1 MIQEVNGGEVNMF
14 ETKILQNLVKGLD
27 PIHSKTIQ
35 LRPGQV
41 FQGTITQLY
50 PGQLAQLQLGSM
62 TLSAQLEAQLEKG
75 SRYWFR
81 VMGGEGIPR
90 LQVLENVPPS
100 SGSNQSPS
108 NAQAVLQQLGVP
120 HGAAY
125 ERVLQQLQQLNL
137 PFTRSNILEGGQLLQ
152 KSSLNQQQSLE
163 VVINM
168 IQRGFPLTTTTFQ
181 SLASMQSTQSMG
193 ETMSSLYTQLQSTP
207 QGTAVNQQLQQM
219 LSTILNQADPSRT
232 TGAFHTLL
240 QQLGG
245 NGSTAHQA
253 ATVANQIGV
262 IPENQRLPE
271 FFPQFKATILK
282 PENQE
287 LLRQIAPQLFQG
299 NQSQTAMQAMEPKA
313 LFQAYMNNVRMDQ
326 PQGMQMMLQLLNPG
340 GNSANMTNQFQQWLL
355 QQPSDQNREVWSNVQ
370 NASKESFFLT
380 NGNGTRDESPLRM
393 LLQQFGLQ
401 HEGDLRSMTN
411 QEAQQKVQS
420 LKSLLMQFLQQ
431 TSTQTQGAREQAE
444 FLLQRVTG
452 QQLMS
457 SEQHGP
463 IQHTLFQAPVKITDK
478 YQDLTI
484 QWEGQTKNGLIDESH
499 CRILFYLNLEA
510 LNETV
515 VDVQIQNRIMTLTI
529 FNETE
534 KPKSVAERWFPI
546 LKEKLSNMDYQLS
559 SIQWKQPLKSET
571 SNQVFS
577 QPGNIYRKD
586 EYGYRGVD
594 VRI

>member
-1 MIQEVNGGEVNMF
+1 MF

-62 TLSAQLEAQLEKG
+62 TLSAQLEAHLEKG

-120 HGAAY
+120 QGATY

-181 SLASMQSTQSMG
+181 SLVSMQSNQSMG

-245 NGSTAHQA
+245 NGLTAQQA

-271 FFPQFKATILK
+271 FFKQFKATILK

-313 LFQAYMNNVRMDQ
+313 LFQAFMNNVRMDQ

-355 QQPSDQNREVWSNVQ
+355 QQPSDQIREVWSNVQ

-499 CRILFYLNLEA
+499 CRIIFYLNLEA

>member
-1 MIQEVNGGEVNMF
+1 MF